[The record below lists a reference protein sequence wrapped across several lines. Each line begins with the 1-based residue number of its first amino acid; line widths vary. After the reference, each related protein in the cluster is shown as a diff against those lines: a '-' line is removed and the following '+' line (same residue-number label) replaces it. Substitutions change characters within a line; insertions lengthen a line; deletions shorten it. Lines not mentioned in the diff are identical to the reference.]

1 MYHSHH
7 EIVYNQIVEGVKIR
21 VTQKDETMQMT
32 EFELRKGAILP
43 EHIHQND
50 HSAYLLYGMIRIV
63 VNGKERIFVK
73 GDSWCLGKNICHH
86 TEALEDSL
94 VIEVYSSEE
103 EIGAPSGKIHELAI

>member
-1 MYHSHH
+1 MYNSHH
-7 EIVYNQIVEGVKIR
+7 EIVYNQIVEGVKIK

-43 EHIHQND
+43 EHVHRSN
-50 HSAYLLYGMIRIV
+50 HSAYLLYGKIRIV
-63 VNGKERIFVK
+63 VNNKERTFIK
-73 GDSWCLGKNICHH
+73 GDSWCLGKNICHY

-103 EIGAPSGKIHELAI
+103 EISAPGGKIHEPAI